1 MSFTMENGNSLYAR
15 IAELEKENEK
25 LKEENEALQ
34 KEDDKRFLNKYLV
47 PNFFL
52 KEHFISY
59 MEEEWSDDKW
69 YDFKEYVNKYACTG
83 ELNEIMEELMKNFES
98 DYEEEDESEDES
110 EDEEEEDEAVSEVC
124 KNCDETYMGR
134 KEPYCIMSGRNC
146 GKGLRHISVLY
157 E

>member
-1 MSFTMENGNSLYAR
+1 MSSTMKVTKT
-15 IAELEKENEK
+15 IFAELEKTNNE
-25 LKEENEALQ
+25 LKEKNEELKKENEALQ

-52 KEHFISY
+52 KEHF
-59 MEEEWSDDKW
+59 EWADEWSDLKW
-69 YDFKEYVNKYACTG
+69 YDFKRYVSKWACAG
-83 ELNEIMEELMKNFES
+83 ELNDIMKEIMDNWEY
-98 DYEEEDESEDES
+98 DDDEEEDESEDE
-110 EDEEEEDEAVSEVC
+110 EVC

-134 KEPYCIMSGRNC
+134 KEPYCIMGDGNC